1 MATVIDQVCT
11 SCGNPRQAYGRYC
24 LFCGDVLSE
33 PTVKVVVSPQASAA
47 RRNAGAPR
55 EQTSSATPAAKYGG
69 FWRRTWAGAIDV
81 ALEAAAALVITVAI
95 DFAFSRVGRMLGYEP
110 WISKFATGMAYI
122 LVLSIV
128 AWLYCAFAE
137 SSPQQATIGKRI
149 MGLRV
154 VTTSGDRVSFGT
166 ATVRHFMKFLS
177 LFTAGVGF
185 MMAGWT
191 RRRQALHDIPC
202 DCFVV
207 RAPQETVFSLF
218 SH

>member
-1 MATVIDQVCT
+1 MATVLDHVCA

-33 PTVKVVVSPQASAA
+33 PTTKVVVSPQPAVA
-47 RRNAGAPR
+47 RTR
-55 EQTSSATPAAKYGG
+55 AKPPVPPPVEYAG
-69 FWRRTWAGAIDV
+69 FWRRTWAGTIDV
-81 ALEAAAALVITVAI
+81 ALEGAGALVVTFVI
-95 DFAFSRVGRMLGYEP
+95 DFALKRVGRMMGYEP

-122 LVLSIV
+122 LVLSIL
-128 AWLYCAFAE
+128 AWLYCAFSE
-137 SSPQQATIGKRI
+137 SSSRQATIGKRI
-149 MGLRV
+149 MGLQV
-154 VTTSGDRVSFGT
+154 VTADGSKVSFGQ

-177 LFTAGVGF
+177 LFSAGVGF

-191 RRRQALHDIPC
+191 KRRQALHDIPC

-207 RAPQETVFSLF
+207 RGPQEKAFSLL